1 MIRSRIVKAAA
12 VLGAAGLLGS
22 GGAVSASAAT
32 AKPTAV
38 YDAYGQAIECCTAG
52 QGLGMALWV
61 TIPRIPVNQRFA
73 EVRDSH
79 GAVVV
84 EYRGAKHAEYVK
96 TTAKGSTLVST
107 VAKATQFYAF
117 AVHGTKFSDLAAVDS
132 RGYHPARY
140 GGPNLLRDEMLS
152 ATVNGHVVLARLSH
166 SNTLGQEW
174 AQGS

>member
-12 VLGAAGLLGS
+12 VLGAAGLLGAA
-22 GGAVSASAAT
+22 GAVSASAAT

-52 QGLGMALWV
+52 QGLGVALWV

-84 EYRGAKHAEYVK
+84 EYRGATHAEYVK
-96 TTAKGSTLVST
+96 VTAKGSTLVST

-117 AVHGTKFSDLAAVDS
+117 AVYGTKFSDLAAVDS

-152 ATVNGHVVLARLSH
+152 ATVNGDVVLARLSH